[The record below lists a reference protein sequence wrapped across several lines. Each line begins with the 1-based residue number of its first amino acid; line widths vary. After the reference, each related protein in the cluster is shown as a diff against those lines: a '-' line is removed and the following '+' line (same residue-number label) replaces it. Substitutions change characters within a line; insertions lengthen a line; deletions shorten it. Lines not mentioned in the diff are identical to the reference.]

1 MAAEVL
7 REKKFT
13 KAADIFSLGAT
24 ILELVS
30 VVLILV
36 EKLFLEVFIV
46 IIIFYMTNPILEFLL
61 ALTGWHG

>member
-30 VVLILV
+30 VLID
-36 EKLFLEVFIV
+36 KLFLEVFIV